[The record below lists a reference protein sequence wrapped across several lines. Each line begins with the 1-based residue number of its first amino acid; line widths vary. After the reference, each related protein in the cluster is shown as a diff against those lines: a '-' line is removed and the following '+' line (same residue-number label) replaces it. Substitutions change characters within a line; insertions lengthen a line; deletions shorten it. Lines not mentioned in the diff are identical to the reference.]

1 MFQQK
6 NVKKIDKLLSKDLE
20 NICNWS
26 VENELSIY
34 FGEDKIKLILAAS
47 QCKISIRKLYIKY
60 QNVKIKQY
68 SQVSCLDFVMDE
80 IMSGEPMALKIK

>member
-47 QCKISIRKLYIKY
+47 QFKISIQKLYIKY

-68 SQVSCLDFVMDE
+68 SQVSYLGFVMDE